1 MAEVVK
7 EFQLKVPVEKLAETV
22 LDFENY
28 PDFVEEV
35 VGARTV
41 SRPGEKLAV
50 EFDLNVIKRFRYVL
64 AFDVDPA
71 SGDGPRRIGW
81 RLLESDLFKE
91 NRGEW
96 FLESAGKGA
105 VKVRY
110 TVEVACKVP
119 LPGWVLRKLTETN
132 LPKMMDNFEAA
143 ARQR

>member
-7 EFQLKVPVEKLAETV
+7 EFAMQVSAEKLADTV

-28 PDFVEEV
+28 PDFVDEV
-35 VGARTV
+35 VAARTV
-41 SRPGEKLAV
+41 SRAGEKLAV

-64 AFDVDPA
+64 AFDVDPP
-71 SGDGPRRIGW
+71 GKGPRRIGW

-96 FLESAGKGA
+96 LIESAGKDEA
-105 VKVRY
+105 KVRY
-110 TVEVACKVP
+110 TVEVAAKVP

-132 LPKMMDNFEAA
+132 LPKMMENFEAA
-143 ARQR
+143 ARER

>member
-7 EFQLKVPVEKLAETV
+7 EFRMSVPAEKLAATV

-28 PDFVEEV
+28 PEFVDEV

-41 SRPGEKLAV
+41 SRTGEKLAV

-64 AFDVDPA
+64 AFDVA
-71 SGDGPRRIGW
+71 QEKSGARRIGW

-96 FLESAGKGA
+96 LIEPEGA
-105 VKVRY
+105 EAAKVRY
-110 TVEVACKVP
+110 TVEIAAKVP

-132 LPKMMDNFEAA
+132 LPKMMENFESA
-143 ARQR
+143 ARER

>member
-7 EFQLKVPVEKLAETV
+7 EFQMKVPAEKLAETV

-28 PDFVEEV
+28 PEFVDEV
-35 VGARTV
+35 VAARTV

-64 AFDVDPA
+64 AFDVDPPGLGA
-71 SGDGPRRIGW
+71 RRIAW

-96 FLESAGKGA
+96 LIEPAGSAA
-105 VKVRY
+105 AKVRY
-110 TVEVACKVP
+110 TVEIAAKVP

-132 LPKMMDNFEAA
+132 LPKMMENFEAA
-143 ARQR
+143 ARER

>member
-1 MAEVVK
+1 MAEVTK
-7 EFQLKVPVEKLAETV
+7 EFRMKVSADKLAETV

-28 PDFVEEV
+28 PEFVDEV

-41 SRPGEKLAV
+41 SRTGEKLAV

-64 AFDVDPA
+64 AFDVETPA
-71 SGDGPRRIGW
+71 KGPKRIAW

-96 FLESAGKGA
+96 LIESDGPDGA
-105 VKVRY
+105 KVHY
-110 TVEVACKVP
+110 TVEVAAKVP

-132 LPKMMDNFEAA
+132 LPKMMENFESA
-143 ARQR
+143 ARER